1 MTTDE
6 KTQLA
11 DRIAAKAVESSET
24 IATKRLLALR
34 ASRGDQI
41 ARRQYEMLASAQAA
55 IDLDIEILAFA
66 LDELNSP
73 AAA

>member
-6 KTQLA
+6 KIVLA
-11 DRIAAKAVESSET
+11 DRIAAKAIESTDT
-24 IATKRLLALR
+24 IATKRLLALQ
-34 ASRGDQI
+34 ASRGDPV
-41 ARRQYEMLASAQAA
+41 ARRQYETLASAQAA
-55 IDLDIEILAFA
+55 IDLEIEILTFA